1 MFLRD
6 AFRFWFR
13 PIFGLSI
20 DPIIGASLISG
31 GTSLLGGLFGRRSQK
46 KANRF
51 AQQQWQDSVNWRNF
65 LRDQGVAGLAQAE
78 RFLPKFNTYLDAAQA
93 GVDNM
98 RNSLYQGLDFVK
110 DQYSGQVMQD
120 RLADQAITNR
130 AILDRGRAQAEALD
144 DSFDMTR
151 RDLAMRNAR
160 LGFGAGGSTADLNQ
174 LYRLRAQNRGQANL
188 AFADA
193 ALEATRA
200 NQAIR
205 EAQRD
210 WMLANPTFAAELADK
225 QARFEMF
232 PEQFAFAQ
240 DMANRNM
247 AAQLAGSRMGAMYSL
262 ASGAPISSQRLDAS
276 NPMGEAIA
284 GAGRALGQGLF
295 DARSLSMQQANA
307 DRMYELQKDYN
318 DTRKAALLMDMV

>member
-13 PIFGLSI
+13 PMFGFSI
-20 DPIIGASLISG
+20 WGAVISAGASLA
-31 GTSLLGGLFGRRSQK
+31 GGLMGRSAKK

-51 AQQQWQDSVNWRNF
+51 AQKQYNDSINWRNF
-65 LRDQGVAGLAQAE
+65 LRDRGVAGLKEAQMY
-78 RFLPKFNTYLDAAQA
+78 LPKFNTYRDVAQS

-98 RNSLYQGLDFVK
+98 QDAFYQGLDFVK

-120 RLADQAITNR
+120 RLADQATTNR
-130 AILDRGRAQAEALD
+130 AIFDRGRAQAEALD
-144 DSFDMTR
+144 DSFDMSR

-160 LGFGAGGSTADLNQ
+160 LGFGAAPSTADLNR
-174 LYRLRAQNRGQANL
+174 LYLLQAQNRGQANL

-205 EAQRD
+205 ESQRD
-210 WMLANPTFAAELADK
+210 WMLANPTLAAELADK

-240 DMANRNM
+240 DMANRKM
-247 AAQLAGSRMGAMYSL
+247 AAQLAASNMGAQYSL
-262 ASGAPISSQRLDAS
+262 ASGAPISSQKLDAS
-276 NPMGEAIA
+276 NPMGEAIV
-284 GAGRALGQGLF
+284 GGTKMALQYNL
-295 DARSLSMQQANA
+295 DQQANKNMA
-307 DRMYELQKDYN
+307 DYIEKM
-318 DTRKAALLMDMV
+318 T